1 MNFEMPN
8 QNSKEE
14 KHKKGKEDK
23 EYGSS
28 SPVFPEGELDAM
40 IEGLEGTPLRES
52 KKKGKEKVPEKI
64 EEFSVGQKIKVGRE
78 VYEITGIDKEREII
92 SWKKVG
98 GFSKKEEEKGW
109 TKTGNITLKAL
120 REKLEKYSFWKEKSV
135 KEAKLQTKENL
146 EITQEKE
153 EEIESKEKEK
163 EGEKLQKEKSIS
175 PEGEEKKVEQ
185 TKRPDFLSYSR
196 ELTKEQKL
204 ELSEETLERWQSY
217 LKEEQYKLLVKYA
230 QDFCEKRGLVSG
242 ERPNAPDF
250 YLKIFRENGDIEA
263 LDDSQKEALRRVET
277 LIKLVE
283 TRGKDISIA
292 ERFLLIRAAEDKIDI
307 LERDMKGLDK
317 ESPEFLSKKAEISKI
332 RDLQADILS
341 ETYKDKEGNET
352 FKTDTYKEAYE
363 RLREEYQ
370 GKGMLELYET
380 LMEEARGETLEGKKI
395 RGEGLKL
402 KLSQERWQKAKEEFL
417 KRRDEL
423 YDEILGKKI
432 KEIIGN
438 FESAQ
443 GGIENWYSKIKDGLI
458 EDLMKKKENGELNIE
473 NLDIDKD
480 NPPKNEEEAKEQVI
494 RAAEKISGENIPE
507 ESKEKFW
514 KRWGK
519 KIWEKGKGPLG
530 TICLLIIAALI
541 GIIAIEF
548 GIAGYLFTKIE
559 KGKR

>member
-28 SPVFPEGELDAM
+28 SPVFPEGE
-40 IEGLEGTPLRES
+40 
-52 KKKGKEKVPEKI
+52 
-64 EEFSVGQKIKVGRE
+64 
-78 VYEITGIDKEREII
+78 
-92 SWKKVG
+92 
-98 GFSKKEEEKGW
+98 
-109 TKTGNITLKAL
+109 
-120 REKLEKYSFWKEKSV
+120 
-135 KEAKLQTKENL
+135 
-146 EITQEKE
+146 
-153 EEIESKEKEK
+153 
-163 EGEKLQKEKSIS
+163 KLQKEKSIS

-196 ELTKEQKL
+196 GLTKEQKL

-417 KRRDEL
+417 KRRDEI
-423 YDEILGKKI
+423 YEEILGKKI